1 MRLDKND
8 RSISAAQILNWY
20 SEKSL
25 QQLFQ
30 QVIATVL
37 FTPFISKFGQ
47 ITNSISIA
55 RAISMSRAKAPIETT
70 DNLLTILSPFAPKN
84 NVKLVAKVFQCL
96 RMAANNDV
104 LKYFEVL
111 SFASLCFRLKNSG

>member
-30 QVIATVL
+30 QVIVIDL
-37 FTPFISKFGQ
+37 FTYAIYFKVW
-47 ITNSISIA
+47 TN
-55 RAISMSRAKAPIETT
+55 
-70 DNLLTILSPFAPKN
+70 NQF
-84 NVKLVAKVFQCL
+84 KLN
-96 RMAANNDV
+96 R
-104 LKYFEVL
+104 
-111 SFASLCFRLKNSG
+111 

>member
-30 QVIATVL
+30 QVIVIVL
-37 FTPFISKFGQ
+37 FIYLFISKFGQ
-47 ITNSISIA
+47 ITNSNSIA

-104 LKYFEVL
+104 
-111 SFASLCFRLKNSG
+111 